1 MPTFKLT
8 LAYDGTGFVGW
19 QRQASGVSIQGLL
32 EDALRG
38 LADRDVPV
46 TGAGRT
52 DAGVHALGQV
62 ASVSIE
68 RTMGAGALMRAL
80 NGRLPGAVRVVA
92 AEEAAP
98 AFHARFDAGAKTYRY
113 RIWNAGV
120 ITPFEGRYAWHVV
133 APLDVDRMAAAGRLL
148 EGRHDFSAFQAAGA
162 STATTERAI
171 TASRIVT
178 TRLSTTGNKFPTTE
192 DAEDTDERIVLS
204 SGMDV
209 RFLRGGELTSP
220 LIVYEITGDGFL
232 RHMVRN
238 IVGTLVE
245 IGRGRRPVDW
255 IGQVLRSRDR
265 KVAGP
270 TAPPE
275 GLFLVAVDYP
285 INGCDLPRQA

>member
-38 LADRDVPV
+38 LAGRVVPV
-46 TGAGRT
+46 AGAGRT

-62 ASVSIE
+62 ASFSIE
-68 RTMGAGALMRAL
+68 RAMGADALMRAL

-98 AFHARFDAGAKTYRY
+98 SFHARFGAGAKTYRY
-113 RIWNAGV
+113 RIWNARV
-120 ITPFEGRYAWHVV
+120 VTPFEGRYAWHVV
-133 APLDVDRMAAAGRLL
+133 APLDVDRMAAAGRLI
-148 EGRHDFSAFQAAGA
+148 EGRHDFAAFQAAGA
-162 STATTERAI
+162 STTTTERVI
-171 TASRIVT
+171 GASRIVAA
-178 TRLSTTGNKFPTTE
+178 RLSAVGSKLSTTG
-192 DAEDTDERIVLS
+192 DTDERIVSS
-204 SGMDV
+204 SGMDLRV
-209 RFLRGGELTSP
+209 LPDLRGGALASP
-220 LIVYEITGDGFL
+220 LVVYEITGDGFL

-245 IGRGRRPVDW
+245 IGRGRRPVEW
-255 IGQVLRSRDR
+255 IGQVLASRDR
-265 KVAGP
+265 KGAGP

-275 GLFLVAVDYP
+275 GLFLVAVDYL
-285 INGCDLPRQA
+285 D